1 MMGRQ
6 TGDQSQLFY
15 LFNLERRIPAG
26 HLLHRINPVVTRI
39 LVELRDGLAPFY
51 SEIGRPS
58 IDPELMIRMLIVG
71 YCYGIRFE
79 RRLCEEVELHLAYR
93 WFCRL
98 DLDDKVPDHSTFS
111 VNRHGRFRDSDI
123 LRRVFEAVVR
133 ACMDA
138 GLVKGEGFA
147 VDASVMEAN
156 ASRYHGKMPD
166 EIAWAEPERQTRAVK
181 EYLAGLDVD
190 AQPNPDR
197 KPPKVISPSD
207 PCSAWTAKA
216 NKRVQFGYGL
226 NYLID
231 IANAIIVDVEP
242 TPARTYDEVESTKTM
257 LDRTERCFGLKPKR
271 LAADTAYGTGRFLG
285 WLVGHRIAPHI
296 PVRDASERDD
306 GTLSRSDFR
315 WDRRRSIYICPNGKV
330 LHTTGTVHDG
340 NTLRYR
346 ASKFDCEVCALKMQC
361 CPNSPV
367 RQIPRDLHE
376 YARDVTRRLMRTKA
390 FLKSRDQRKRVEM
403 RFAHLK
409 IHHRFERMRLR
420 GLSGAR
426 DEFLLAATVQNLKTL
441 GLRTLGP
448 PPARRT
454 VSFA

>member
-15 LFNLERRIPAG
+15 LFNLERRIPSA
-26 HLLHRINPVVTRI
+26 HLLRRINPVVTRI
-39 LVELRDGLAPFY
+39 LVELRDKLAAFY

-58 IDPELMIRMLIVG
+58 IDPELMIRMLIAG
-71 YCYGIRFE
+71 YCYGIRSE

-98 DLDDKVPDHSTFS
+98 DLDDQVPDHSTFS
-111 VNRHGRFRDSDI
+111 VNRHGRFRDSAV
-123 LRRVFEAVVR
+123 LRQVFEAVVR

-147 VDASVMEAN
+147 VDASVIEAN
-156 ASRYHGKMPD
+156 ASRYHGKTPD
-166 EIAWAEPERQTRAVK
+166 EIDWSAPERQTRAAA
-181 EYLAGLDVD
+181 EFLAGLDDEDPD
-190 AQPNPDR
+190 ANR
-197 KPPKVISPSD
+197 KPPKLISPSD

-231 IANAIIVDVEP
+231 IENAVIVDVEP
-242 TPARTYDEVESTKTM
+242 TPARTYDEVASTKTM
-257 LDRTERCFGLKPKR
+257 LDRTERRFGLKPKR

-285 WLVGHRIAPHI
+285 WLVDHRIVPHI

-306 GTLSRSDFR
+306 GTLSRSDFC
-315 WDRRRSIYICPNGKV
+315 WDRRRGVYICPNGKV
-330 LHTTGTVHDG
+330 LHTTGTVHEG

-346 ASKFDCEVCALKMQC
+346 ASKFDCEACALKSQC
-361 CPNSPV
+361 CPKGAS
-367 RQIPRDLHE
+367 RQIPRDVHE

-409 IHHRFERMRLR
+409 IHHGFERMRLR

-426 DEFLLAATVQNLKTL
+426 DEFLLAATAQNLKTL
-441 GLRTLGP
+441 ALRIFTP
-448 PPARRT
+448 PPNQPRVAL
-454 VSFA
+454 A

>member
-6 TGDQSQLFY
+6 TGDQSRLFY
-15 LFNLERRIPAG
+15 LFNLERRIPAT
-26 HLLHRINPVVTRI
+26 HLLRRINPVVTGI
-39 LVELRDGLAPFY
+39 LVELRDKLAAFY

-58 IDPELMIRMLIVG
+58 IDPELMIRMLIAG
-71 YCYGIRFE
+71 YCYGIRSE

-98 DLDDKVPDHSTFS
+98 DLDDHVPDHSTFS
-111 VNRHGRFRDSDI
+111 VNRHGRFRDSDL
-123 LRRVFEAVVR
+123 LREVFEAVVR

-147 VDASVMEAN
+147 VDASVIEAN
-156 ASRYHGKMPD
+156 ASRYHGKTPD
-166 EIAWAEPERQTRAVK
+166 EIDWSAPERQTRAAA
-181 EYLAGLDVD
+181 EFLAGLDDEDPD
-190 AQPNPDR
+190 ANR
-197 KPPKVISPSD
+197 KPPKLISPSD

-231 IANAIIVDVEP
+231 IENAVIVDVEP
-242 TPARTYDEVESTKTM
+242 TPARTYDEVASTKTM
-257 LDRTERCFGLKPKR
+257 LDRTERRFGLKPKR

-285 WLVGHRIAPHI
+285 WLVDHRIVPHI

-306 GTLSRSDFR
+306 GTLSRSDFC
-315 WDRRRSIYICPNGKV
+315 WDRRRGVYICPNGKV
-330 LHTTGTVHDG
+330 LHTTGTVHEG

-346 ASKFDCEVCALKMQC
+346 ASKSDCEVCARKTQC
-361 CPNSPV
+361 CPKGPS
-367 RQIPRDLHE
+367 RQIPRDVHE

-409 IHHRFERMRLR
+409 IHHGFERMRLR

-441 GLRTLGP
+441 ALRIFTP
-448 PPARRT
+448 PPNQRRLA
-454 VSFA
+454 FA

>member
-15 LFNLERRIPAG
+15 LFNLERRIPAS
-26 HLLHRINPVVTRI
+26 HLLRLINPIVTQI
-39 LVELRDGLAPFY
+39 LIELREKLTPFY

-71 YCYGIRFE
+71 YCYGIRSE
-79 RRLCEEVELHLAYR
+79 RRLCEELELHLAYR

-123 LRRVFEAVVR
+123 LRQVFEAVVR
-133 ACMDA
+133 ACMAA

-156 ASRYHGKMPD
+156 ASRYHGKAPD
-166 EIAWAEPERQTRAVK
+166 EIDWSVPELQTRAAA
-181 EYLAGLDVD
+181 EFLAGLDDEDPD
-190 AQPNPDR
+190 ANR
-197 KPPKVISPSD
+197 KPPKLISPSD

-242 TPARTYDEVESTKTM
+242 TPARTYDEVKSTKTM
-257 LDRTERCFGLKPKR
+257 LDRTEQRFGLKPNGLR
-271 LAADTAYGTGRFLG
+271 PIQLMGLAASWTG
-285 WLVGHRIAPHI
+285 WLPAGLCR
-296 PVRDASERDD
+296 
-306 GTLSRSDFR
+306 TSRSVMPASVTTVHSRVVDFH
-315 WDRRRSIYICPNGKV
+315 WDRRRGVYICPNNKV
-330 LHTTGTVHDG
+330 LHTSGTAHEG
-340 NTLRYR
+340 YKLRYR
-346 ASKFDCEVCALKMQC
+346 ASKLDCEVCALKMQC
-361 CPNSPV
+361 CPKGPSREV
-367 RQIPRDLHE
+367 PRDIHE

-409 IHHRFERMRLR
+409 VHHHFERMRLR

-426 DEFLLAATVQNLKTL
+426 DEFVLAATVQNLKTL
-441 GLRTLGP
+441 ALRTLGP
-448 PPARRT
+448 PPAQRRT
-454 VSFA
+454 SSA